1 MIDTNVMLFAA
12 NVHAKEHLRAKAW
25 METTLSTTEPVGF
38 AWIAMLGFLR
48 VSTRTGVFARPLE
61 PRKAFYF
68 LEAWL
73 DASNARIVHPTDHHF
88 IVLRGLVD
96 TVGTA
101 GDLTSDAHLAALAIE
116 HGAELVSFD
125 RDFDRFDGL
134 RILIL
139 RA

>member
-1 MIDTNVMLFAA
+1 MLFAA
-12 NVHAKEHLRAKAW
+12 NMHAKEHPCAKAW
-25 METTLSTTEPVGF
+25 MEIALSTTEPVGF

-48 VSTRTGVFARPLE
+48 VSTRTGVFARPLQ

-68 LEAWL
+68 LEVWL
-73 DASNARIVHPTDHHF
+73 NAGNAHIVHPTNHHLA
-88 IVLRGLVD
+88 VLHTLVEA
-96 TVGTA
+96 VGTA

-134 RILIL
+134 RTLIL